1 MPATPEG
8 VYPDARG
15 QWYFKV
21 TLGRDP
27 LSSRREPITRRG
39 FRTATEASKARR
51 ELLGK
56 VDAGLVKPSRSGIT
70 IDELLDLYL
79 DGLEAD
85 QRLAPKTRHD
95 YRIYACTHLRI
106 YAATWVRGYLGKKR
120 VRDVTPWVLLA

>member
-70 IDELLDLYL
+70 VDELLDLYL
-79 DGLEAD
+79 DGLDAD
-85 QRLAPKTRHD
+85 QRLSPKTRYD
-95 YRIYACTHLRI
+95 YRIYAD
-106 YAATWVRGYLGKKR
+106 TWVRRYP
-120 VRDVTPWVLLA
+120 VSY